1 MSEVTLRTCSIVDYT
16 SVASSPISVPLLSA
30 NLKRRGASICNT
42 STAILYLK
50 LGGGTA
56 SINTLHTVQ
65 MAANTYFEV
74 PFGYTGAISGIWAS
88 ANGSAN
94 IAEFM

>member
-1 MSEVTLRTCSIVDYT
+1 MSEVTLRTCSIIDYT
-16 SVASSPISVPLLSA
+16 SVASSPTSVSILAA
-30 NLKRRGASICNT
+30 NPKRRGASICNT

-56 SINTLHTVQ
+56 FINTLYTVQ
-65 MAANTYFEV
+65 MAFNIYFEV
-74 PFGYTGAISGIWAS
+74 FFGYIGAISGIWAS
-88 ANGSAN
+88 VNGSAN